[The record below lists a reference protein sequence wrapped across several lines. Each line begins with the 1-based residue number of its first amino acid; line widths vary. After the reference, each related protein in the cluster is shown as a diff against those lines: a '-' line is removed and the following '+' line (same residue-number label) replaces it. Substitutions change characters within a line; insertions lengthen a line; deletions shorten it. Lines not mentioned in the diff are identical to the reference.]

1 MPPLVIV
8 IQGTWLTG
16 VHAQALPVVTEM
28 LPFIPVDGA
37 VTLNGDTLYVH
48 CASTARTSRTKTRA
62 IKTPQRPSV
71 ILPGGA
77 YVAPPTPCRK

>member
-28 LPFIPVDGA
+28 LPFIPVNGA
-37 VTLNGDTLYVH
+37 VTLNGATL
-48 CASTARTSRTKTRA
+48 
-62 IKTPQRPSV
+62 
-71 ILPGGA
+71 
-77 YVAPPTPCRK
+77 